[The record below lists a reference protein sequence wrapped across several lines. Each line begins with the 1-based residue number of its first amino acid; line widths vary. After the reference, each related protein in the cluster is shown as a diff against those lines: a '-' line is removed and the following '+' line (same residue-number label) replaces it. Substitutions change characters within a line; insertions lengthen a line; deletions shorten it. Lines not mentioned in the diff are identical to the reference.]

1 MEQQQPPQMISLEDI
16 ASKAFGETQETTLEQ
31 VLPTPPEQVATPPKI
46 EDVITTPPVVEEGQP
61 KTTTRYSEK
70 IKNLIEDGFLE
81 DVSITLD
88 DKEVFISEID
98 IQDKDTYDS
107 ILESIK
113 AEKKKQRDDK
123 YISKE
128 GLDETF
134 LKVIETKK
142 AGGNISEILRENVQ
156 AIDQLSNLRNT
167 LDSVD
172 VEDKDKEQLAINIV
186 AQNLQQTGL
195 SNKVIQAQI
204 EDFIE
209 SGILET
215 EASTILDS
223 HLELHG
229 QAIEQKKQTELQRV
243 DKEKEDFKTFKKTIS
258 TTYKEFGLPD
268 AIQKVLVE
276 NATKLDEYK
285 ISNTDKLYF
294 EAQQKSPDLFAKV
307 NFLLN
312 NPQEFEKWISGKRV
326 TDAKKEIIKSSIVI
340 NTNRK
345 KESKANNLSTL
356 EDIAAN
362 TFHK

>member
-31 VLPTPPEQVATPPKI
+31 VLPTPPEQVVTPPKI

-142 AGGNISEILRENVQ
+142 AGGDISEILRENVQ

-186 AQNLQQTGL
+186 AQNLQQKGL

-268 AIQKVLVE
+268 AIQK
-276 NATKLDEYK
+276 Y
-285 ISNTDKLYF
+285 
-294 EAQQKSPDLFAKV
+294 
-307 NFLLN
+307 
-312 NPQEFEKWISGKRV
+312 
-326 TDAKKEIIKSSIVI
+326 
-340 NTNRK
+340 
-345 KESKANNLSTL
+345 
-356 EDIAAN
+356 
-362 TFHK
+362 